1 MSNQREIPFKYI
13 KKKYN
18 VNKDKK
24 HFFFDLLLQI

>member
-1 MSNQREIPFKYI
+1 MPFKYI

-24 HFFFDLLLQI
+24 HFFFKPTLTNLEIAP